1 MSKVIFDGKGFK
13 AEKLCANQF
22 NGETISSKHLQYQDI
37 DCYVQSTNG
46 KQYTA
51 SVKDQT
57 YSTKQGYTT
66 VQIELEQTNTRTNS
80 KINGCFHKNKSDYY
94 FWLVFYEDKEQW
106 IIIKSSILKKYVQDN
121 KDKLKKWCTST
132 STEAKN
138 RSYNRTY
145 DRSEGVMIN
154 ISTLAKLG
162 QLKELT
168 V

>member
-13 AEKLCANQF
+13 AEKLCAKQF

-37 DCYVQSTNG
+37 DCYVKSASG
-46 KQYTA
+46 KKLTA

-57 YSTKQGYTT
+57 YSTKQGYDT

-94 FWLVFYEDKEQW
+94 FWLVFYEGKEQW

-132 STEAKN
+132 STESKN

-154 ISTLAKLG
+154 INTMAKLG